1 MTIDTFAIDTIER
14 YPNLAKNKIPFIN
27 TEVNS
32 NEIRILKAITKQV
45 FHQTKITENIHLITY
60 MKQQQLL
67 ETINFLQAE
76 GITNP
81 EIGIVLGTGLGKLV
95 NEISIEKE
103 IPYSNIPNFPVAT
116 VEFHSG
122 KLIYGELSG
131 KKVLVMAGRFHLYE
145 GYNAWEVTYGIRT
158 LHGLGIKNLLISNAA
173 GAINLSYK
181 KGDLMLIEDH
191 INLQGSSPLAFK
203 GANAFGNIF
212 ADMLE
217 PYSKEINTKMLTVA
231 KKQNIQLHTGI
242 YTSVLGPQLETRAE
256 YRMLQIFE
264 TDAVGMSTVPEVI
277 VAKQLN
283 LPCAAISV
291 LTDECDPKN
300 LQPVDIAEIIAIAG
314 KAEPKM
320 IALFKG
326 VIEML

>member
-1 MTIDTFAIDTIER
+1 
-14 YPNLAKNKIPFIN
+14 
-27 TEVNS
+27 
-32 NEIRILKAITKQV
+32 
-45 FHQTKITENIHLITY
+45 
-60 MKQQQLL
+60 MKQQELQ
-67 ETINFLQAE
+67 ETIDFLKSE
-76 GITNP
+76 GIINP

-95 NEISIEKE
+95 DEISIEKE
-103 IPYSNIPNFPVAT
+103 IAYADIPNFPVAT

-122 KLIYGELSG
+122 KLIYGEISG
-131 KKVLVMAGRFHLYE
+131 KKVVVMAGRFHLYE

-203 GANAFGNIF
+203 GANNFGNIF

-217 PYSKEINTKMLTVA
+217 PYSKELNAKITKIA
-231 KKQNIQLHTGI
+231 QQENILLHKGV

-256 YRMLQIFE
+256 YRMLQILE

-314 KAEPKM
+314 KAELKM
-320 IALFKG
+320 ITLFKE
-326 VIEML
+326 VIKVI

>member
-1 MTIDTFAIDTIER
+1 MKQKQLTETIDF
-14 YPNLAKNKIPFIN
+14 
-27 TEVNS
+27 
-32 NEIRILKAITKQV
+32 LKSK
-45 FHQTKITENIHLITY
+45 
-60 MKQQQLL
+60 
-67 ETINFLQAE
+67 

-103 IPYSNIPNFPVAT
+103 IAYTEIPNFPIAT

-122 KLIYGELSG
+122 KLIYGDLSG
-131 KKVLVMAGRFHLYE
+131 KKVVVMSGRFHLYE
-145 GYNAWEVTYGIRT
+145 GYNPWEVTYGIRT
-158 LHGLGIKNLLISNAA
+158 MHGLGIKNLLISNAA
-173 GAINLSYK
+173 GAINLNYK

-191 INLQGSSPLAFK
+191 INLQGSSPLAFN
-203 GANAFGNIF
+203 GANSFGNIF

-217 PYSKEINTKMLTVA
+217 PYSKSINNKMIQVA
-231 KKQNIQLHTGI
+231 KEKNIQLHQGV

-256 YRMLQIFE
+256 YRMLQILE

-300 LQPVDIAEIIAIAG
+300 LQPVDIAEIITIAG
-314 KAEPKM
+314 EAEPKM
-320 IALFKG
+320 IELFKG
-326 VIEML
+326 VIKVI